1 MKTAKGGN
9 NVMLNEISFEAGSLE
24 TMIERLFKTMN
35 SIDKQWSEKAE
46 PASQKQIHALE
57 EIADLKQH
65 GKSIPYAYLLFLEEM
80 GQNDNGLLEQEWDG
94 YTEVNIDSILRD
106 YLRYIDEF
114 DIDMNEYMLFSTHWS
129 ESVLFLKLT
138 EGENPPVYKFDG
150 QLLLFSGSFEN
161 YLFQM
166 AFRKVEDTQF
176 LYQTEFAASPKRFRE
191 ILSEKSVQN
200 IQWTTR
206 MELIE
211 SLLEPYQLQKT
222 WFSDEVHFYG
232 ISSEYIIHVDLSWAL
247 NITVSSDNHIVFQKM
262 NRSLARLFGIQ
273 PKHYKKLNKAE

>member
-1 MKTAKGGN
+1 
-9 NVMLNEISFEAGSLE
+9 MLNEISFEAGSLE

-35 SIDKQWSEKAE
+35 SIDKQWSEKVE

-106 YLRYIDEF
+106 YLCYIDEF

-129 ESVLFLKLT
+129 ESLLFLKLT
-138 EGENPPVYKFDG
+138 EEENPPIYKFDG
-150 QLLLFSGSFEN
+150 QLFSGSFEN

-176 LYQTEFAASPKRFRE
+176 LYQIEFAASPKRFRE
-191 ILSEKSVQN
+191 ILSEKSVQS

-211 SLLEPYQLQKT
+211 YLLESYQLQKT

-232 ISSEYIIHVDLSWAL
+232 ISSEYVIHVDLSWAL
-247 NITVSSDNHIVFQKM
+247 NITVSSDDHSVLQKI
-262 NRSLARLFGIQ
+262 NRSLACLFGIQ
-273 PKHYKKLNKAE
+273 PKHYKKFNKAG

>member
-1 MKTAKGGN
+1 MTVDTHMEYFFHVVSN
-9 NVMLNEISFEAGSLE
+9 
-24 TMIERLFKTMN
+24 RLF
-35 SIDKQWSEKAE
+35 
-46 PASQKQIHALE
+46 PPR
-57 EIADLKQH
+57 H
-65 GKSIPYAYLLFLEEM
+65 GFVFAMPVQLFL
-80 GQNDNGLLEQEWDG
+80 
-94 YTEVNIDSILRD
+94 TTV
-106 YLRYIDEF
+106 YLRR
-114 DIDMNEYMLFSTHWS
+114 
-129 ESVLFLKLT
+129 
-138 EGENPPVYKFDG
+138 
-150 QLLLFSGSFEN
+150 N

-247 NITVSSDNHIVFQKM
+247 NITVSSDNHIVFHVRQ
-262 NRSLARLFGIQ
+262 I
-273 PKHYKKLNKAE
+273 YKPADFLPLSVSKTTRFLTNG

>member
-35 SIDKQWSEKAE
+35 SIDKQWSEKVE

-247 NITVSSDNHIVFQKM
+247 NITVSSDNHIVLQKM

>member
-35 SIDKQWSEKAE
+35 SIDKQWSEKVE

>member
-1 MKTAKGGN
+1 
-9 NVMLNEISFEAGSLE
+9 MLNEISFEAGSLE

-35 SIDKQWSEKAE
+35 SIDKQWSEKVE

-106 YLRYIDEF
+106 YLHYIDEF

-247 NITVSSDNHIVFQKM
+247 NITVSSDNHIVCQKM